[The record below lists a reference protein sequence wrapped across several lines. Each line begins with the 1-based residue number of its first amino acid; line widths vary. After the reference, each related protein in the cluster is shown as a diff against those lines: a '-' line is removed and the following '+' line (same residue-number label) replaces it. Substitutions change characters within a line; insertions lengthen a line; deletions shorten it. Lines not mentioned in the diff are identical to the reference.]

1 MIKSG
6 SDNEKIFMRLHN
18 LEKKLNQSIKNRLH
32 RKADIPKTIYPELL
46 PILTKKDEIVE
57 SIKRHQV
64 VVITGET
71 GSGKTTQIPKM
82 CIEAGRGIDGMIGCT
97 QPRRIATTTVSRRI
111 AEEIGEELGKSVGY
125 KIRFDDRSNRGNYIK
140 LMTDGVLL
148 METQADPYLNEYDT
162 LIIDEAH
169 ERSMNIDFILGILKK
184 LLIKRKDLKLIITS
198 ATIDTEKFS
207 RAFSDAPIIEVS
219 GRMYPVEVRYLPID
233 EKLEE

>member
-1 MIKSG
+1 MLVPLSQIETLYKKLHSYLKYAMTADRYVIIRKLNITKKMIKNG
-6 SDNEKIFMRLHN
+6 SDNGKIFMRLHN

-125 KIRFDDRSNRGNYIK
+125 KIRFDDRSNRGN
-140 LMTDGVLL
+140 
-148 METQADPYLNEYDT
+148 
-162 LIIDEAH
+162 
-169 ERSMNIDFILGILKK
+169 
-184 LLIKRKDLKLIITS
+184 
-198 ATIDTEKFS
+198 
-207 RAFSDAPIIEVS
+207 
-219 GRMYPVEVRYLPID
+219 
-233 EKLEE
+233 